1 MTLDKFHYHSC
12 RDRLLKDKH
21 LTTNDGGSFLLS
33 SKPFKSLVGSE
44 KDMPLLLKAG
54 MGYLKENDV
63 YDLGYKYKKFV
74 KKSTPQELNYFI
86 IVPTLR
92 CNLAC
97 SYCQVSRAHEGAQG
111 FDWDEKEFELFLKFF
126 EKNSGRTPKVEI
138 QGGEPLLVFDKLKKL
153 IAKVF
158 EIRASAEIV
167 ICTNLQNIPEGF
179 WEFIKPKN
187 VFISTSIDGTVET
200 HNRNRNKNAESTEV
214 FFF

>member
-111 FDWDEKEFELFLKFF
+111 FDWDEKEFELFLGK
-126 EKNSGRTPKVEI
+126 
-138 QGGEPLLVFDKLKKL
+138 
-153 IAKVF
+153 
-158 EIRASAEIV
+158 
-167 ICTNLQNIPEGF
+167 
-179 WEFIKPKN
+179 
-187 VFISTSIDGTVET
+187 
-200 HNRNRNKNAESTEV
+200 
-214 FFF
+214 